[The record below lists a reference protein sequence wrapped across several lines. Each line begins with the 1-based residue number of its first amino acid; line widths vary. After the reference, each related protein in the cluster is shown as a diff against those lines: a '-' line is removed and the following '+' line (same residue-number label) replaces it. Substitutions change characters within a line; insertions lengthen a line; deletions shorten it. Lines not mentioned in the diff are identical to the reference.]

1 MKKKM
6 ATKETAKKKV
16 AKKVTKKKGLKKKM
30 ALRGRTGSE
39 SKILG
44 IAKKVLKTEAEAVYA
59 LIEKLNTNFEKAVD
73 IIYSSKGRVVITG
86 MGKSGLVGR
95 KIAATMASTGTPA
108 FFLHPAEASHG
119 DLGMVTS
126 DDVIIAI
133 SNSGETEE
141 ILGLIPFLKRF
152 NVHIIS
158 IAGNPDST
166 LSRVADVTLDVSVK
180 EEACPFGVVPTAST
194 TAMMA
199 MGDAIAVA
207 LLLKRE
213 FKEEDFAFFHPRG
226 SIGKKLFIKVKDL
239 MHKGDEIPK
248 VLLETPIS
256 ETMMEMSSKRLGHTI
271 VLDNEGRIAGVV
283 TDGDLR
289 RGLEKW
295 DKRLFELTARE
306 VMTKN
311 PKTISEEELAA
322 KALSI
327 MESYSITALVVHD
340 DEGRP
345 IGIIHL
351 HDILRQGIV

>member
-1 MKKKM
+1 M
-6 ATKETAKKKV
+6 TKKKV
-16 AKKVTKKKGLKKKM
+16 LQKKTDSTDN
-30 ALRGRTGSE
+30 ALDV
-39 SKILG
+39 
-44 IAKKVLKTEAEAVYA
+44 AKKVLKIEAEAVYA
-59 LIEKLNTNFEKAVD
+59 LIEKLNSNFEKAVE
-73 IIYSSKGRVVITG
+73 IIYKSKGRVVVTG
-86 MGKSGLVGR
+86 MGKSGLVG
-95 KIAATMASTGTPA
+95 KKLAATMASTGTPA

-141 ILGLIPFLKRF
+141 VLGLIPFLKRS

-180 EEACPFGVVPTAST
+180 EEACPIGVVPTAST
-194 TAMMA
+194 TAALA
-199 MGDAIAVA
+199 MGDALAVA
-207 LLLKRE
+207 LLLKRG

-226 SIGKKLFIKVKDL
+226 SLGKKLFIKVKDL
-239 MHKGDEIPK
+239 MHLGASLPVVPLDTHMSKALI
-248 VLLETPIS
+248 
-256 ETMMEMSSKRLGHTI
+256 EMSSKRLGLTV
-271 VLDNEGRIAGVV
+271 VLDNKGRIAGIV
-283 TDGDLR
+283 TDGDVR

-295 DKRLFELTARE
+295 GGRLFELTAGE
-306 VMTKN
+306 VMTRN

-327 MESYSITALVVHD
+327 MENLSITALVVPD
-340 DEGRP
+340 TDGKP
-345 IGIIHL
+345 SGIIHL